1 MWMTQFLCPIPISI
15 QVWGIT
21 SFISVRS
28 FHNPHFDKRNQLHTF
43 FLYNQPFG
51 GVGVAISKIV
61 MGKRYIVE
69 EIEENSEKGGCGRIL
84 LGIIAAGVLLF
95 VGVENNDKEH
105 EDSTPIQR
113 ETSVETRIKNYKANE
128 ETSIEQLILTNSLEE
143 EEEERVEAYEE
154 SQSDEF
160 QLNEQDVEDCEE
172 VENVKTEYVEEQ
184 MTSKE
189 QRKADREQ
197 RKADR
202 KERREIKRK
211 SKQTE

>member
-1 MWMTQFLCPIPISI
+1 M
-15 QVWGIT
+15 
-21 SFISVRS
+21 
-28 FHNPHFDKRNQLHTF
+28 
-43 FLYNQPFG
+43 
-51 GVGVAISKIV
+51 AISKIV

-128 ETSIEQLILTNSLEE
+128 ETSIEHLILTNSL
-143 EEEERVEAYEE
+143 EEERVEAYEE

>member
-1 MWMTQFLCPIPISI
+1 MWRTQFLCPIPISI

-28 FHNPHFDKRNQLHTF
+28 FHNPHFDRRNQLHTF

-84 LGIIAAGVLLF
+84 LGIIAAGVLIF

-128 ETSIEQLILTNSLEE
+128 ETSIEQLILTNSL